1 VAFTLKINRKSLLY
15 GTLILTIANLI
26 VRLLGFVYRI
36 ILSRLMGPQGMGL
49 MQLVFPVY
57 HIAIT
62 LTTAGLPIAIS
73 RLVSAK
79 KARGDIQGIRRVVK
93 TTLMLVTGISVVI
106 TIAALCNLDGIA
118 EKIIGDERAKKA
130 LFVLFPC
137 ITIVG
142 LGASLKGFFY
152 ALKDVH
158 PPALAE
164 IIEQLTRM
172 TLAVSLLCL
181 FASSTDNSTKVA
193 VTMLGTVFG
202 ELASLLFLHYKYHR
216 TTKELYSARQSIR
229 PERDKILGTIL
240 AIALPITAT
249 RLINSLMNAVNSI
262 MIPQRLIAG
271 GMLREE
277 AIGMY
282 GILSG
287 MVLPV
292 LFLPSAIT
300 SALTIVI
307 IPDLSENLALKN
319 WKEIRSKVS
328 KAMLITCLTA
338 FPCMALVSSLGRP
351 IGEILYRQPMAG
363 TLLVPI
369 SYAIV
374 FHAISHTC
382 SGILNGLGKQNRGAV
397 HFLIGNIIQI
407 LCSFFLLANP
417 SIRVYG
423 ILIGVFLNSCIVC
436 ICNLVT
442 VLKTTE
448 MPFRFPDWV
457 LKPGASALLMAFV
470 CSVLHNRLGRLH
482 VPALTNLLLSVV
494 AGFIV
499 FFLSLWLVKGL
510 PLDLLKKPKKKP
522 AME

>member
-1 VAFTLKINRKSLLY
+1 VAFILKINRKSLLY
-15 GTLILTIANLI
+15 GTLVLTIANFI

-36 ILSRLMGPQGMGL
+36 VLSRLMGPQGMGL
-49 MQLVFPVY
+49 MQLVFPVFQ
-57 HIAIT
+57 IAIT
-62 LTTAGLPIAIS
+62 LTTAGLPTAIS

-79 KARGDIQGIRRVVK
+79 NARGDIRGIRHVVK
-93 TTLMLVTGISVVI
+93 TTLLLVTGVSIVI

-118 EKIIGDERAKKA
+118 KNIIGDERARSA

-137 ITIVG
+137 ITVIG
-142 LGASLKGFFY
+142 LGSSLKGFFY
-152 ALKDVH
+152 GIKEIH

-172 TLAVSLLCL
+172 ALALSLLFL
-181 FASSTDNSTKVA
+181 FASEANDSTKVA

-202 ELASLLFLHYKYHR
+202 ELASLLFLHYRYYR
-216 TTKELYSARQSIR
+216 TSKALYSARQPI
-229 PERDKILGTIL
+229 PAKHEKILGTIL

-262 MIPQRLIAG
+262 MIPQRLTAG

-277 AIGMY
+277 AVGMY

-287 MVLPV
+287 MVLPI

-300 SALTIVI
+300 NALTVVI

-319 WKEIRSKVS
+319 WDEIRNKVS
-328 KAMLITCLTA
+328 RAMLITCLTA
-338 FPCMALVSSLGRP
+338 FPCTALMASLGRP
-351 IGEILYRQPMAG
+351 IGEILYHQPMAG

-382 SGILNGLGKQNRGAV
+382 SGILNGLGKQTQGAV
-397 HFLIGNIIQI
+397 HFLIGNMIQI
-407 LCSFFLLANP
+407 LCSYFLLANP

-423 ILIGVFLNSCIVC
+423 LLIGVFLNNDIVC
-436 ICNLVT
+436 ICNLVA
-442 VLKTTE
+442 VLKTTR
-448 MPFRFPDWV
+448 MPFRFPDWI
-457 LKPGASALLMAFV
+457 LKPGFSALLMALA
-470 CSVLHNRLGRLH
+470 CSALHNNLGRLH
-482 VPALTNLLLSVV
+482 IPVLTDLILSVV
-494 AGFIV
+494 AGFIT
-499 FFLSLWLVKGL
+499 FFLSLWAVRGL
-510 PLDLLKKPKKKP
+510 PPELLKFGKKT
-522 AME
+522 AAE